1 MLHLLYGMCKSRR
14 YYFVRFLLPFQYRI
28 AADESTTINYGQR
41 DLQATYSR
49 EYRRLSLLIDGDSGF
64 FTYVNGASFCYTTI
78 ASS

>member
-1 MLHLLYGMCKSRR
+1 MLHLLYGTCKSRR
-14 YYFVRFLLPFQYRI
+14 NYFVRFLLPFQYRI

-49 EYRRLSLLIDGDSGF
+49 EYGDSGF